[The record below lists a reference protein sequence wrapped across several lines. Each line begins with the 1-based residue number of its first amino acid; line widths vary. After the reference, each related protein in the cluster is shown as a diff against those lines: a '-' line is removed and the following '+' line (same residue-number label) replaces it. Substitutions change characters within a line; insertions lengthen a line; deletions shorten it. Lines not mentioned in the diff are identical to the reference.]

1 MFKQMTDERVAVFV
15 APGLEEIEG
24 LTVVDA
30 LFRAGVPC
38 DTVAVTPER
47 QVTSS
52 HEVTIVCD
60 RSVAD
65 AGFSFDDYAMLV
77 LPGGIPGTPN
87 LRACEP
93 LCAALREFAEKG
105 RALAAICAAPSILAE
120 LGILEGRRATSN
132 PAFQHVLAEQGAD
145 VRADEPVV
153 VDGNIVTSQG
163 AGTAMAFGLEI
174 VRHFLGD
181 DAAARVAA
189 GVVLRDW
196 PAAE

>member
-1 MFKQMTDERVAVFV
+1 MFKQTSDARVAVFV

-24 LTVVDA
+24 LTVVDL

-38 DTVAVTPER
+38 DTVAITLER
-47 QVTSS
+47 EVTSS

-60 RSVAD
+60 RSIEEP
-65 AGFSFDDYAMLV
+65 GFSFDDYDLLV

-93 LCAALREFAEKG
+93 LCAALREFAAAG
-105 RALAAICAAPSILAE
+105 RPLAAICAAPSILAE
-120 LGILEGRRATSN
+120 LGLLEGRRATSN
-132 PAFQHVLAEQGAD
+132 PGFQHVLAEHGAEL
-145 VRADEPVV
+145 VADAPVV
-153 VDGNIVTSQG
+153 VDGSLITSQG

-181 DAAARVAA
+181 EAVERVAA
-189 GVVLRDW
+189 GVVLR
-196 PAAE
+196 